1 MEIEELA
8 SGISDDSVLTDLE
21 LGIRKIHIGR
31 PTAEKPINDTL
42 LSTVLPPFTRLQR
55 LTTQNVQNRT
65 SLIGVVA
72 SVTDRTILYS
82 PIPETGAITSVHTD
96 GVTLSFL
103 NVNSGILEEQRYP
116 ETRSRCTSIDFYS
129 TSAT

>member
-1 MEIEELA
+1 MKARTDNSVEIEELA

-72 SVTDRTILYS
+72 SVTDRTIL
-82 PIPETGAITSVHTD
+82 
-96 GVTLSFL
+96 
-103 NVNSGILEEQRYP
+103 
-116 ETRSRCTSIDFYS
+116 
-129 TSAT
+129 